1 MKIYIQN
8 SYVNGKDLWTKTIS
22 DALNVLVNW
31 KGGKRPPIQ
40 QYESSEGVALT
51 TKRKSGGFKGDCYK
65 HGKYGHMDQDCPGPR
80 K

>member
-51 TKRKSGGFKGDCYK
+51 TKRKSGGFKGNCYK
-65 HGKYGHMDQDCPGPR
+65 RGKYGHMDRNCPGPR